1 MKQISIWRH
10 LKLDSFGVEVPFS
23 KSRND
28 IVDFF
33 RENNIPIEIPTE
45 MQIVAKSKLLSLDV
59 DFFVS
64 FQFSK
69 EKLISITIS
78 PDTALEGKA
87 LDCRYR
93 IIQKALEKELG
104 HPKKRLRSIMN
115 LLNPDNRSSCWQS
128 EGVKIEHYILNRFGM
143 EEIISIEL

>member
-1 MKQISIWRH
+1 M
-10 LKLDSFGVEVPFS
+10 LKY
-23 KSRND
+23 KY
-28 IVDFF
+28 
-33 RENNIPIEIPTE
+33 
-45 MQIVAKSKLLSLDV
+45 
-59 DFFVS
+59 
-64 FQFSK
+64 K

-128 EGVKIEHYILNRFGM
+128 EGVKIEHYLLNRFGM